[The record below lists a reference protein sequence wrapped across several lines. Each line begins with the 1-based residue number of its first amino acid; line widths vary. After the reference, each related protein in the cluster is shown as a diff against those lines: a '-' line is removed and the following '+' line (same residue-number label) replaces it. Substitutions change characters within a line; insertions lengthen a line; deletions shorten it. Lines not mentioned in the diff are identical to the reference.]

1 MQQTQLQSSD
11 KSTLLEYSEVTEY
24 EMIQNSPGGIEAT
37 LAAHRAGWLPHNA
50 PLVDVT
56 YKSAA
61 SLNEIFPKKSQ
72 WRHDNCFQVL
82 FIFGKMGTAVVLIT
96 RGAWSIDFQI
106 RNVIVLAQQKNG
118 SFRQFVYPTSGET
131 VSSEAV
137 ARETF
142 KSNTAAFKKI
152 RSHIGSL
159 SSRILATT
167 GMTTDALVR
176 AKINKKL
183 DANDAKLQVV
193 SPAYVI
199 SSIATRFRPLW
210 EKEIIRALA
219 SIQEDIRQAAKNH
232 NYKSAREFT
241 TRAERLYSFLN
252 NPTEKF
258 TTNDIINNTGP
269 VVRAIK
275 WALLH
280 TALHYYPE
288 EFRGAE
294 PTLSNL
300 AIYSGNTG
308 MTRLLQQLS
317 AGDREKIGMLL
328 FYFKRGILIS

>member
-37 LAAHRAGWLPHNA
+37 LAAHKAGWLPYNA
-50 PLVDVT
+50 PLVDIT
-56 YKSAA
+56 YKNAA
-61 SLNEIFPKKSQ
+61 SLLEIFPKRREWKYIS
-72 WRHDNCFQVL
+72 NFQVL
-82 FIFGKMGTAVVLIT
+82 FIFGKMGTAVALIH
-96 RGAWSIDFQI
+96 AMYNIVDID
-106 RNVIVLAQQKNG
+106 NVIVLAQQKNG
-118 SFRQFVYPTSGET
+118 SFKQFAYSASKEKL
-131 VSSEAV
+131 
-137 ARETF
+137 
-142 KSNTAAFKKI
+142 KSNTAMFKKI
-152 RSHIGSL
+152 REHIGNL
-159 SSRILATT
+159 STRMLATT
-167 GMTTDALVR
+167 GMTVDNLVQ
-176 AKINKKL
+176 
-183 DANDAKLQVV
+183 AKLQKDQVV
-193 SPAYVI
+193 SPRFAAGNAI

-288 EFRGAE
+288 ELRGAE